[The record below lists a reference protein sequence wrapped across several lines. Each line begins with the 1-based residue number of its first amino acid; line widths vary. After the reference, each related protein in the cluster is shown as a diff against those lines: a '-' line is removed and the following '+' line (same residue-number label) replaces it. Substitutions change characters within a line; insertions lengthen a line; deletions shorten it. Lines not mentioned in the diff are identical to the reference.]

1 MKNTQN
7 MYRISRTG
15 DIHKIIINENKIN
28 EYLSKLK
35 NTLND
40 NYYSFESFCKADSD
54 SSPYYQTIF
63 MGNTVSI
70 PVDIFELELIGTIPN
85 YQYYEEIFF
94 SDDFGVYNT
103 IKARVDKDFKYRY
116 IIKDYQER
124 LPYTLIKQ
132 VKNSGLNHL

>member
-1 MKNTQN
+1 
-7 MYRISRTG
+7 MYRISKLG
-15 DIHKIIINENKIN
+15 DIYKIIIDENKVN
-28 EYLSKLK
+28 KYLNKLK
-35 NTLND
+35 DTLNN
-40 NYYSFESFCKADSD
+40 NYYQFETLCKSDSD

-70 PVDIFELELIGTIPN
+70 PVDIFETEFIGTIPN
-85 YQYYEEIFF
+85 YQYYETILF

-103 IKARVDKDFKYRY
+103 VKARVDKDFKYRY

>member
-1 MKNTQN
+1 
-7 MYRISRTG
+7 MYRINKVG
-15 DIHKIIINENKIN
+15 EIYKIIINENKIN

-35 NTLND
+35 STLND
-40 NYYSFESFCKADSD
+40 NYYSLESLCKSDSD

-70 PVDIFELELIGTIPN
+70 PVDIFETELIGTIPN

-103 IKARVDKDFKYRY
+103 IKTRVDKDFKHRY

>member
-1 MKNTQN
+1 
-7 MYRISRTG
+7 MYRISKLG
-15 DIHKIIINENKIN
+15 DIHKIIIDENKVN
-28 EYLSKLK
+28 KYLSKLK
-35 NTLND
+35 DTLNN
-40 NYYSFESFCKADSD
+40 NYYQFETLCKSDSD

-70 PVDIFELELIGTIPN
+70 PVDIFETEFIGTIPN
-85 YQYYEEIFF
+85 YQYYETIFF

-103 IKARVDKDFKYRY
+103 VKARVDKDFKYRY

-132 VKNSGLNHL
+132 VKNSGLDHL

>member
-1 MKNTQN
+1 
-7 MYRISRTG
+7 MYRISKTG
-15 DIHKIIINENKIN
+15 DIHKIIIDEDKIN

-35 NTLND
+35 DTFNND
-40 NYYSFESFCKADSD
+40 YYQFEKLCKSDSD

-70 PVDIFELELIGTIPN
+70 PVDIFEMELIGTIPN
-85 YQYYEEIFF
+85 YQYYEVIFF

-103 IKARVDKDFKYRY
+103 IKTRVDTDFKYRY

>member
-1 MKNTQN
+1 
-7 MYRISRTG
+7 MYRINKVG
-15 DIHKIIINENKIN
+15 DIHKIIIDENKIN
-28 EYLSKLK
+28 EYLNKLK
-35 NTLND
+35 STFND
-40 NYYSFESFCKADSD
+40 NYYKFESLCKADSD
-54 SSPYYQTIF
+54 SSPHYQTIF

-70 PVDIFELELIGTIPN
+70 SVDIFETELIGTILN

-94 SDDFGVYNT
+94 SDDFRVYNT

>member
-1 MKNTQN
+1 
-7 MYRISRTG
+7 MYRISKLG
-15 DIHKIIINENKIN
+15 DIHKIIIDENKVN
-28 EYLSKLK
+28 KYLSKLK
-35 NTLND
+35 DTFNNDYYQFETL
-40 NYYSFESFCKADSD
+40 CKSDSD

-70 PVDIFELELIGTIPN
+70 PIDIFETELIGTIPN
-85 YQYYEEIFF
+85 YQYYETILF

-103 IKARVDKDFKYRY
+103 VKARVDKDFKYRY